1 MLFFFSFLLQ
11 FVDPMRSEPWEQML
25 VLGLL
30 FQVTRVPTNLAVA
43 FAGGSIAR
51 RIARCPTWGRIQNCC
66 ASILLIGLG
75 FRLAFERR

>member
-1 MLFFFSFLLQ
+1 
-11 FVDPMRSEPWEQML
+11 MRSEPWEQML